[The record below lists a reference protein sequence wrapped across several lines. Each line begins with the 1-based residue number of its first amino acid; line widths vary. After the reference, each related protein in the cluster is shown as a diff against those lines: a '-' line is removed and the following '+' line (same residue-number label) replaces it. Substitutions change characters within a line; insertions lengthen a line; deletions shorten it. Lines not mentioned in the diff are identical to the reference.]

1 MTLPQLPD
9 RPCVSIVIPCRNEAG
24 FIARCLASLE
34 AAELDREHTTVLVCD
49 GMSEDGTRDE
59 IVHYTKR
66 LPWMLLLDNT
76 ERTTPQA
83 LNLGLK
89 HQRFDVGI
97 ILGGHAE
104 VEPDFVKRN
113 LQVLRDD
120 LAVGCAGGII
130 TSEFSDERS
139 RLIGLAMAH
148 PFGVGSAHFRTG
160 LRSGYVDT
168 VAFGAYRRE
177 VFEQVGWFNEK
188 LVRNQ
193 DDEFN
198 YRVTKAG
205 FKIKLDTAVRS
216 RYHVRASYGRLFRQ
230 YRQYGY
236 WKVYVNKLHR
246 AITTYRQLVPAVW
259 VAFLVL
265 GAALATALPVL
276 WWGYLS
282 IVLLYLSVAKLSAW
296 RSGARLRDLPGVVL
310 AFIVLH
316 LAYGIGYW
324 QGIFRFLLLCDDP
337 SVKSTRSS
345 R

>member
-1 MTLPQLPD
+1 
-9 RPCVSIVIPCRNEAG
+9 
-24 FIARCLASLE
+24 LE

-59 IVHYTKR
+59 IKGYTAR
-66 LPWMLLLDNT
+66 LPWMVMLDNAA
-76 ERTTPQA
+76 RTTPQA
-83 LNLGLK
+83 LNLGLQ
-89 HQRFDVGI
+89 HQSFDVGI
-97 ILGGHAE
+97 ILGAHAE

-113 LQVLRDD
+113 LQVLREDG
-120 LAVGCAGGII
+120 AVGCAGGII

-139 RLIGLAMAH
+139 QRIGLAMAH

-160 LRSGYVDT
+160 LRSGHVDT

-177 VFEQVGWFNEK
+177 VFERIGWFNEK

-205 FKIKLDTAVRS
+205 FKIKLDTAIRS
-216 RYHVRASYGRLFRQ
+216 RYHVRASFGRLFRQ

-236 WKVYVNKLHR
+236 WKVYVNKLHS
-246 AITTYRQLVPAVW
+246 AITTYRQLVPAMW

-265 GAALATALPVL
+265 GAALATALPIL
-276 WWGYLS
+276 WWGYLA
-282 IVLLYLSVAKLSAW
+282 IVLLYLSAAKLSAW
-296 RSGARLRDLPGVVL
+296 RSGARPMDLPGVVL

-324 QGIFRFLLLCDDP
+324 QGIFRFLLLRVDP

>member
-49 GMSEDGTRDE
+49 GMSEDGTREE
-59 IVHYTKR
+59 IKRYTKR
-66 LPWMLLLDNT
+66 LPWMVLLDNT
-76 ERTTPQA
+76 ARTTPQA

-89 HQRFDVGI
+89 HQRFDVGV
-97 ILGGHAE
+97 ILGAHAE
-104 VEPDFVKRN
+104 VEPDFVKRS

-130 TSEFSDERS
+130 MSEFSDERS
-139 RLIGLAMAH
+139 RRIGQAMAH

-160 LRSGYVDT
+160 MRSGYVDT

-205 FKIKLDTAVRS
+205 FRIKLDTAVRS

-246 AITTYRQLVPAVW
+246 AITTYRQLVPAMW

-296 RSGARLRDLPGVVL
+296 RSGARLTDLPGVVL

-324 QGIFRFLLLCDDP
+324 QGIFRFLLLRVDP